1 MTQTTSITQSPHESL
16 LNALQ
21 IAELGVDLIHHIDHE
36 QDAAGCFPDIA
47 RLLRDAL
54 SKLGEPHPHT
64 VELTRRYLE
73 ASWGRNVTDREAE
86 DFVRVVVTSALKWEP
101 V

>member
-1 MTQTTSITQSPHESL
+1 MTQTTPLTQSPHEDL

-21 IAELGVDLIHHIDHE
+21 IAQSWAQSNALSGSPYGEAFVSVI
-36 QDAAGCFPDIA
+36 
-47 RLLRDAL
+47 RLVRDAL
-54 SKLGEPHPHT
+54 TKLGDPHPHT

-73 ASWGRNVTDREAE
+73 ASWGRNVPDREAE
-86 DFVRVVVTSALKWEP
+86 DFVRIVVTSALKWEP